1 MAKKRNAEEKSA
13 PVETLEERV
22 ARGIR
27 EGRFRAPK
35 KESFDWEEW
44 RKLSRPEID
53 PDVAESILKD
63 LIGGRFR

>member
-1 MAKKRNAEEKSA
+1 MAKKRSVEDKGK

-27 EGRFRAPK
+27 EGRFRAP
-35 KESFDWEEW
+35 ERENFDWEEW
-44 RKLSRPEID
+44 RKLPRPEID

-63 LIGGRFR
+63 LVGGRFR

>member
-1 MAKKRNAEEKSA
+1 MAKKRSAEDKTK

-35 KESFDWEEW
+35 KENFDWEEW
-44 RKLSRPEID
+44 RRLPRPEID

-63 LIGGRFR
+63 LVEGRFR

>member
-1 MAKKRNAEEKSA
+1 MAKKSE

-22 ARGIR
+22 ARKIR
-27 EGRFRAPK
+27 EGRYRAPK

-44 RKLSRPEID
+44 RKLPRPEID
-53 PDVAESILKD
+53 PSVAEAILND

>member
-1 MAKKRNAEEKSA
+1 MAKKRNTEAT

-35 KESFDWEEW
+35 KENFDWEEW
-44 RKLSRPEID
+44 RKLPRPEID
-53 PDVAESILKD
+53 PDVAKSILND
-63 LIGGRFR
+63 LVGGRFR